1 MAWPD
6 PVIHKDIAHSFVALD
21 GRIKCGHDA
30 GSWERPGDRTMGVI
44 YEKSIWAFLF
54 ITVIAGGGAGYMV
67 GRAAAKGWNTF
78 LQAAVQVLALAA
90 AVRFLHWGL
99 FAGAALESWRQAQG
113 TLLSLHYF
121 LTDATLLLLF
131 AALGFRRQRTRQ
143 MLRQYGWL
151 TVQTSPLSW
160 RLREDA
166 TEEPQ
171 SQGTGCSASPTS

>member
-1 MAWPD
+1 
-6 PVIHKDIAHSFVALD
+6 
-21 GRIKCGHDA
+21 
-30 GSWERPGDRTMGVI
+30 MGVI

-54 ITVIAGGGAGYMV
+54 VTVIAGGGAAYMV
-67 GRAAAKGWNTF
+67 GRAAAKSWNPF
-78 LQAAVQVLALAA
+78 WQAAVQVVGLAA

-99 FAGAALESWRQAQG
+99 FAGATLESWREAQG
-113 TLLSLHYF
+113 SLFSLHYY
-121 LTDATLLLLF
+121 LSDAAILLLF
-131 AALGFRRQRTRQ
+131 AALGFKRQRTTQ

-171 SQGTGCSASPTS
+171 SQRTGSSASPSS